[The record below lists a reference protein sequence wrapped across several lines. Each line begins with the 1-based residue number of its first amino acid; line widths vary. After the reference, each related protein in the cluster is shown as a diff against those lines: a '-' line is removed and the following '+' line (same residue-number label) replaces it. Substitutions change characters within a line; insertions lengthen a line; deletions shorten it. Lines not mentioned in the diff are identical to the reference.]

1 MKESTNETRDE
12 VANLFNIR
20 IEEIFKL
27 IDAQLKR
34 PESVVRLI

>member
-12 VANLFNIR
+12 IADLFDIQV
-20 IEEIFKL
+20 EGIFKL

-34 PESVVRLI
+34 PDSVVRLI